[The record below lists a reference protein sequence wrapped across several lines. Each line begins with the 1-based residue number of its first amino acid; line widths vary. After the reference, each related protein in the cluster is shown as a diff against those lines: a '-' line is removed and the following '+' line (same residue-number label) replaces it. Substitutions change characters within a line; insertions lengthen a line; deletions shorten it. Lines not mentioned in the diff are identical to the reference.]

1 MGTDSDSVVVVV
13 VGQSRRRSLH
23 FVHSTHSFL
32 AVGVGTLHPLL
43 DRLINMAT
51 LDGWG
56 WVEGRVYNFFPLYFN
71 LFASSSPASLMNN
84 ENVPAF
90 PFLSVPTSPN
100 VNLLKIHEAAV
111 RVWQAFSFRSPL
123 IRALSDIVFYSRGP

>member
-13 VGQSRRRSLH
+13 VGQSRRRCSLH

-51 LDGWG
+51 LDG
-56 WVEGRVYNFFPLYFN
+56 
-71 LFASSSPASLMNN
+71 
-84 ENVPAF
+84 
-90 PFLSVPTSPN
+90 
-100 VNLLKIHEAAV
+100 
-111 RVWQAFSFRSPL
+111 
-123 IRALSDIVFYSRGP
+123 

>member
-51 LDGWG
+51 RDG
-56 WVEGRVYNFFPLYFN
+56 
-71 LFASSSPASLMNN
+71 
-84 ENVPAF
+84 
-90 PFLSVPTSPN
+90 
-100 VNLLKIHEAAV
+100 
-111 RVWQAFSFRSPL
+111 
-123 IRALSDIVFYSRGP
+123 